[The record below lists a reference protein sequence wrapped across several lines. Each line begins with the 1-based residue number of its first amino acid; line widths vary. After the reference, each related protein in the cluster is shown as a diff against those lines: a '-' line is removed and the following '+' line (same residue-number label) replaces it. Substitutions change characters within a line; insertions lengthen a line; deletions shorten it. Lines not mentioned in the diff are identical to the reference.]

1 MIMKKYIFSFVLLLV
16 CAFAAH
22 SQNVLNE
29 NNIPDTKFPCLYGTP
44 DKLIEFN
51 NPTEASKYFSNKALS
66 EITKAQKFFWAGL
79 AFEAVGSVL
88 TGISDGSQELTI
100 AGSVCILGGAIF
112 EAAAVSKVI
121 GHFKWDYR
129 RKQVDLY
136 LNPTGATLR
145 F

>member
-1 MIMKKYIFSFVLLLV
+1 MKKYIISFVLLLV

-22 SQNVLNE
+22 TQNVLND
-29 NNIPDTKFPCLYGTP
+29 NNIPYANFPCVYGDP

-51 NPTEASKYFSNKALS
+51 NPTEASKYFSSKAQS
-66 EITKAQKFFWAGL
+66 DISKAQKYFWAGL
-79 AFEAVGSVL
+79 AFEAVGGVL
-88 TGISDGSQELTI
+88 TGISNDSYELNL

-112 EAAAVSKVI
+112 EAVAVSKVI